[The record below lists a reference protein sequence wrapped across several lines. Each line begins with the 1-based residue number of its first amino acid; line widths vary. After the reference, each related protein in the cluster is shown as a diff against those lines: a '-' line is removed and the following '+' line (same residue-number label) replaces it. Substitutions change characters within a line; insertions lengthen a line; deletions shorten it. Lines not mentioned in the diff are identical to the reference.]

1 MNFKINIRTFPIPL
15 IAEIMN
21 ARFDSISK
29 VAPVVVVLLI
39 LTACASPG
47 GPKKGE
53 SYPEKYL
60 AATQGFE
67 MRKSSELAVPDDLA
81 NFKKIFYDLKDP
93 NLAEYIEHGYS
104 DSLYFNDT
112 VKSLSSREELS
123 RYLLETAEKV
133 DYTRVYFTEVV
144 KSGNNYFLLWKMETG
159 FSTMGKQI
167 EADSIGMS
175 QVRLDSQGKVNFH
188 QDFWDSAEGLYRH
201 LPFVG
206 YFVNKTRNQL

>member
-1 MNFKINIRTFPIPL
+1 MNV
-15 IAEIMN
+15 
-21 ARFDSISK
+21 RFDSILK
-29 VAPVVVVLLI
+29 VALVGVVLLI
-39 LTACASPG
+39 LSACASTG
-47 GPKKGE
+47 GPKNGE

-60 AATQGFE
+60 AATQEFE
-67 MRKSSELAVPDDLA
+67 RSESSDLAVPDDLA

-93 NLAEYIEHGYS
+93 NLAEYIEQGYS

-133 DYTRVYFTEVV
+133 DYTRVYFNEVV
-144 KSGNNYFLLWKMETG
+144 KSGDNYFLLWKMETR
-159 FSTMGKQI
+159 FSAMGKQI

-201 LPFVG
+201 LPVVG
-206 YFVNKTRNQL
+206 YLVNKTRNQL